1 MMDKSIPDRFG
12 EREELILEFPCDFP
26 IKVVG
31 RSAAEFHVQICEIV
45 SRHDDSFVA
54 AQRLQYRASS
64 GGKYHSLTI
73 NLRATSKTQIDA
85 VYQDLKACELVL
97 WAL

>member
-1 MMDKSIPDRFG
+1 MDKSTLERFG
-12 EREELILEFPCDFP
+12 QREELVLEFPCDFP

-31 RSAAEFHVQICEIV
+31 RNAAEFHVQICEIV
-45 SRHDDSFVA
+45 SRHDDSFVPEHG
-54 AQRLQYRASS
+54 LQHRASS

-85 VYQDLKACELVL
+85 VYQDLKTCELVL

>member
-1 MMDKSIPDRFG
+1 MSVMERFG
-12 EREELILEFPCDFP
+12 QDPSLVLEFPCDFP

-31 RSAAEFHVQICEIV
+31 HNDGALHGHICAIAC
-45 SRHDDSFVA
+45 RHDTHFNPEV
-54 AQRLQYRASS
+54 RLECRQSS
-64 GGKYHSLTI
+64 AGKYQSFTLR
-73 NLRATSKTQIDA
+73 LRATSKEQIDA

>member
-1 MMDKSIPDRFG
+1 MERFG

-31 RSAAEFHVQICEIV
+31 RMDEGLHARICEIV
-45 SRHDDSFVA
+45 CRHDDSF
-54 AQRLQYRASS
+54 RAEERVQARQSS
-64 GGKYHSLTI
+64 GGKYQSLTV
-73 NLRATSKTQIDA
+73 NLRATSKEQIDN

>member
-1 MMDKSIPDRFG
+1 MSVERFG
-12 EREELILEFPCDFP
+12 QREELVMEFPCDFP

-31 RSAAEFHVQICEIV
+31 RTESELYVRICEIAC
-45 SRHDDSFVA
+45 RHDQAFTPEE
-54 AQRLQYRASS
+54 RLQYRHSS
-64 GGKYHSLTI
+64 TGKYQSLTLNI
-73 NLRATSKTQIDA
+73 RAISKEQIDA